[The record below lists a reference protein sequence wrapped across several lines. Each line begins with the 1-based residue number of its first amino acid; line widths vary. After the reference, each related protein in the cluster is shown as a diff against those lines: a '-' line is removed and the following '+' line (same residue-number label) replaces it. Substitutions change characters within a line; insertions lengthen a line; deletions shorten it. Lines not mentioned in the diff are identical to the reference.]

1 MKKLL
6 SLIVAFSAVGCSRET
21 APEPLAN
28 DLPIVKPVAEVV
40 HPDPLTEP
48 PKLTTPPAI
57 SIWDASQ
64 AGDLGAVRE
73 HIAIGTR
80 LNEPDETNP
89 LKQTPLH
96 FAVEYGHK
104 AVSELLL
111 SEGADVNLKRA
122 DGLTALDIVLKAD
135 PDAGDEVRVVRKAI
149 ASLLVRNGGIA
160 AKHK

>member
-28 DLPIVKPVAEVV
+28 DLSIVKPVAEVV
-40 HPDPLTEP
+40 PPDPLTEP
-48 PKLTTPPAI
+48 SKLTAPPAI